1 MKRVSVSRSGVLASF
16 SRALVG
22 GALVLLVSAAPA
34 WAQTARGS
42 GRMEGT
48 VLDPSGATVPGAT
61 LTARNQAT
69 GGTTAL
75 TSGADGHFLFLSL
88 TPGSYQLSIEMPG
101 FQTLIMKDLVV
112 TVGTTTSIKPQL
124 VMGNVET
131 TVSVSAPSPLVD
143 TKQSSMSSVV
153 GQQTIQT
160 LPLNGRDFTDFVL
173 LTPGATTDGEFGMV
187 SFNGVAGN
195 YNNYTV
201 DGANNTNAF
210 FAQQIGRGTVP
221 FQFSVDVI
229 QEFQVNSTG
238 FEAEFG
244 QSGGG
249 LVNTVTKAGGNQLR
263 GGGYY
268 YILDSA
274 LNANDAINMARDIP
288 KPSNR
293 RQQAGFTLGGPL
305 VQNRLFFLGNYEGQ
319 LRNEPV
325 TVNNAPGLAT
335 LTDPAAFFAA
345 NPSMKSIVDAASGSF
360 PRSFNQNT
368 AFLKLSG
375 NLNSKT
381 LFTLT
386 YNYQRFL
393 SPHGY
398 FNTPTSTGD
407 GLSLTD
413 GATSHFFQFTAQTM
427 LSPTAMNEF
436 RIHVGNDVHF
446 DLPDT
451 APTQPATIIQNPDS
465 GFVFG
470 GNRFQLST
478 TDRRYQ
484 ITDNFTWVRG
494 RHTLKA
500 GVDIN
505 VNQDRDYFVY
515 GPKGAYFFASLADVP
530 GGNFEYYLQ
539 SFGESAV
546 SITTPTYAVFAQD
559 QFRATPRLT
568 VNYGVRWDLQDLPQ
582 PKTCNPDVPLTC
594 KIPVS
599 YKNVAPRLGFAY
611 SLDEKATTVLRGA
624 AGLFFIQE
632 DLLDV
637 SQAFLSNGISR
648 FFLFVPGPAFGNSDP
663 IVTYPNS
670 LTSPP
675 AGGAGGGS
683 SLTVFAPNFRN
694 PYVEQ
699 ANIAVEHQ
707 FGTHTALSVGY
718 AFSHGVA
725 LLGNGNGVTRQA
737 NGNFGYDLNLVP
749 PQLQSQFGGSF
760 STATVKLPNGQ
771 SYVVPE
777 YEAIDGLLNPNFATI
792 TAVDNSGSSI
802 YHGLLVSLRYVSS
815 RVHGSVAYTLSRTT
829 DQGTGYYNQFDQR
842 AQRGPSALDQ
852 AHRLVLSG
860 GWSPEDRWL
869 KGFTFAAVAS
879 LASGR
884 PYTAVFDD
892 SHVNFS
898 MVPGEGFNSFRGPG
912 IANLDVS
919 VTRAI
924 RVSRRVAVTAKVEA
938 FDLLN
943 HANYQ
948 QNSVDNLQYTTSQR
962 CGASDSEGNCLQPLP
977 IWDVTGTNP
986 DFGKPS
992 AIAPKYGSRSFQF
1005 SARVS
1010 F

>member
-1 MKRVSVSRSGVLASF
+1 MKRVSSSWPSVFASCL
-16 SRALVG
+16 RTAVG
-22 GALVLLVSAAPA
+22 GALALLLSAAPV
-34 WAQTARGS
+34 WAQAALDS
-42 GRMEGT
+42 GRLEGT
-48 VLDPSGATVPGAT
+48 VLDPSGAAVPGAT

-69 GGTTAL
+69 GRSTAL
-75 TSGADGHFLFLSL
+75 TSEADGHFLFLYM
-88 TPGSYQLSIEMPG
+88 TPGSYQLSVEKPG
-101 FQTLIMKDLVV
+101 FQNLLLKDIVV

-131 TVSVSAPSPLVD
+131 TVSVSVASSLVD
-143 TKQSSMSSVV
+143 TKQSSLSSVV
-153 GQQTIQT
+153 GPETIQS

-187 SFNGVAGN
+187 SFNGVSGN

-210 FAQQIGRGTVP
+210 FAQQMGRGTIP
-221 FQFSVDVI
+221 FQFSEDVI

-238 FEAEFG
+238 FEAELG

-249 LVNTVTKAGGNQLR
+249 LVNTVTKSGSNQLR
-263 GGGYY
+263 GDGYY
-268 YILDSA
+268 YFLDSA
-274 LNANDAINMARDIP
+274 LNSNDAINITNDIA
-288 KPSNR
+288 KPHNR

-305 VQNRLFFLGNYEGQ
+305 VRDRLFLLGNYEGQ

-335 LTDPAAFFAA
+335 LTDPAAFFAE
-345 NPSMKSIVDAASGSF
+345 NPSMKSTVDAASGSF
-360 PRSFNQNT
+360 PRSFDQNT
-368 AFLKLSG
+368 AFVKLSG
-375 NLNSKT
+375 NLNAKT
-381 LFTLT
+381 PFTLT
-386 YNYQRFL
+386 YNYQRFR

-413 GATSHFFQFTAQTM
+413 GATSHFFQFTVQTM
-427 LSPTAMNEF
+427 LSPTAINEF
-436 RIHVGNDVHF
+436 RFHVGNDLHI

-451 APTQPATIIQNPDS
+451 PPTEPATIIQNPDS
-465 GFVFG
+465 GFVYG

-484 ITDNFTWVRG
+484 IADNFTWVRG
-494 RHTLKA
+494 RHTVKA

-515 GPKGAYFFASLADVP
+515 GPRGAYFFASLADVP
-530 GGNFEYYLQ
+530 SGSFEYYLQ
-539 SFGESAV
+539 SFGESTV
-546 SITTPTYAVFAQD
+546 STTTPTYAVFAQD
-559 QFRATPRLT
+559 QFRATSRLT

-582 PKTCNPDVPLTC
+582 PTVCNPDFALTC
-594 KIPVS
+594 KIPVDHN
-599 YKNVAPRLGFAY
+599 NVAPRLGFAY
-611 SLDEKATTVLRGA
+611 SLDEQGTTVLRGA

-648 FFLFVPGPAFGNSDP
+648 FFLFVPGPVFGNSNP

-675 AGGAGGGS
+675 GGSGGSS
-683 SLTVFAPNFRN
+683 SLTVFDSTFRN

-707 FGTHTALSVGY
+707 FGSHTALSVGY

-725 LLGNGNGVTRQA
+725 LLGNSNGVTRQA

-749 PQLQSQFGGSF
+749 PELQPQFGGSF
-760 STATVKLPNGQ
+760 STATVNLPNHQ

-777 YEAIDGLLNPNFATI
+777 YEAIDGVLNPNFSTI
-792 TAVDNSGSSI
+792 NAIDNSGSSI
-802 YHGLLVSLRYVSS
+802 YHGLLVSLRYRSS
-815 RVHGSVAYTLSRTT
+815 QVQGSLAYALSKTT

-842 AQRGPSALDQ
+842 SQRGPSLLDQ
-852 AHRLVLSG
+852 RHRLVLSG
-860 GWSPEDRWL
+860 GWSPESGWL
-869 KGFTFAAVAS
+869 KDFSFAAVAT

-898 MVPGEGFNSFRGPG
+898 IVPGEGFNAFRGPG
-912 IANLDVS
+912 INNLDVS

-924 RVSRRVAVTAKVEA
+924 RLSERVAVTVKAEA

-962 CGASDSEGNCLQPLP
+962 CGAFDSDGNCVQPLP

>member
-1 MKRVSVSRSGVLASF
+1 MHTFTSRRSRVLASF
-16 SRALVG
+16 SRIVLS
-22 GALVLLVSAAPA
+22 GAVASLLIAAPA
-34 WAQTARGS
+34 RAQTARGS
-42 GRMEGT
+42 GRIEGT
-48 VLDPSGATVPGAT
+48 VLDPSGAAVPGAT
-61 LTARNQAT
+61 LTVRNEAT
-69 GGTTAL
+69 GEATSL
-75 TSGADGHFLFLSL
+75 TSATDGHFVFLSL
-88 TPGSYQLSIEMPG
+88 TPGRYQLTVELSG
-101 FQTLIMKDLVV
+101 FQTLVTKNVVV
-112 TVGTTTSIKPQL
+112 TVGTTTTLKPKL
-124 VMGNVET
+124 AMGSVST
-131 TVSVSAPSPLVD
+131 TVSVSAATPLVD
-143 TKQSSMSSVV
+143 TQQSSLSTVV
-153 GQQTIQT
+153 GQKTIET

-173 LTPGATTDGEFGMV
+173 LTPGVTTDGEFGMV

-210 FAQQIGRGTVP
+210 FAQQIGRGTIP
-221 FQFSVDVI
+221 FQFSEDVI

-249 LVNTVTKAGGNQLR
+249 LVNTVTKAGSNQLL
-263 GGGYY
+263 GDAYY

-274 LNANDAINMARDIP
+274 LNANDAINIANHIP
-288 KPSNR
+288 KPKNR
-293 RQQAGFTLGGPL
+293 RQQAGVTLGGPI
-305 VQNRLFFLGNYEGQ
+305 VHDKLFFLVNYEGQ
-319 LRNEPV
+319 IRNEPV
-325 TVNNAPGLAT
+325 TVNNAPALAT
-335 LTDPAAFFAA
+335 LADPAAFFAA
-345 NPSMKSIVDAASGSF
+345 NPSMKAIVDASSGSF
-360 PRSFNQNT
+360 PRSFDQNT
-368 AFLKLSG
+368 AFAKLSG
-375 NLNSKT
+375 NLTPKT

-386 YNYQRFL
+386 YNYQRFR

-427 LSPTAMNEF
+427 VSSTAMNEF
-436 RIHVGNDVHF
+436 RVHVGNDEHF
-446 DLPDT
+446 DLPDS
-451 APTQPATIIQNPDS
+451 APTSPATIIQNPDS

-484 ITDNFTWVRG
+484 VTDNFTWVRG
-494 RHTLKA
+494 RHTFKTGADL
-500 GVDIN
+500 N
-505 VNQDRDYFVY
+505 VNHDRDYFVY

-530 GGNFEYYLQ
+530 TGHFEYYLQ
-539 SFGESAV
+539 SFGESEV
-546 SITTPTYAVFAQD
+546 SFTTPTYAAFAQD

-568 VNYGVRWDLQDLPQ
+568 LNYGVRYDLQDLPQ
-582 PKTCNPDVPLTC
+582 PNPCNTAFPMTCRIQNTYHD
-594 KIPVS
+594 
-599 YKNVAPRLGFAY
+599 VAPRFGFAY
-611 SLDEKATTVLRGA
+611 SLDDQGTTVVRGA
-624 AGLFFIQE
+624 AGLFFIQT

-637 SQAFLSNGISR
+637 SQAFLSNGVSR
-648 FFLFVPGPAFGNSDP
+648 FFLFVPGPAFGNSNP

-670 LTSPP
+670 LSSPP
-675 AGGAGGGS
+675 SGEGGGGS
-683 SLTVFAPNFRN
+683 SITVFAPNFHS
-694 PYVEQ
+694 PYVVQ
-699 ANIAVEHQ
+699 ANVAVDHQ

-718 AFSHGVA
+718 AFSHGVG

-749 PQLQSQFGGSF
+749 PALQPQYGGSF
-760 STATVKLPNGQ
+760 STATVNLPNGR

-777 YEAIDGLLNPNFATI
+777 YEAIDGYLDPNFSTI
-792 TAVDNSGSSI
+792 TAIDNSGSSI
-802 YHGLLVSLRYVSS
+802 YNGLLVSLRYVSP
-815 RVHGSVAYTLSRTT
+815 RFGGSVAYTLSKTT
-829 DQGTGYYNQFDQR
+829 DQGTGYYDQFDQA
-842 AQRGPSALDQ
+842 AQRGPSLLDQ
-852 AHRLVLSG
+852 RHRLVLSG
-860 GWSPEDRWL
+860 GWSPDGRWL
-869 KGFTFAAVAS
+869 RGFTLAAVAT

-892 SHVNFS
+892 SHINFS

-919 VTRAI
+919 LSRNIPVN
-924 RVSRRVAVTAKVEA
+924 RRVTVTAKVEA

-948 QNSVDNLQYTTSQR
+948 QNSVDNLQYTTAQR
-962 CGASDSEGNCLQPLP
+962 CGAYDTGGSCVQPLP

-992 AIAPKYGSRSFQF
+992 AIAPKYGSRAFQF
-1005 SARVS
+1005 SMRVT